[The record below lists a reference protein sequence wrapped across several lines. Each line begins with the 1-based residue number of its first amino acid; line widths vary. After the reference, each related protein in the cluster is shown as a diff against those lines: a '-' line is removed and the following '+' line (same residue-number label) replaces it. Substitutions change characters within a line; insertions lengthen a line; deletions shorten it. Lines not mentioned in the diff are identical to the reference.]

1 MENPSEKDGK
11 DSNESQ
17 VSSPVST
24 VINAPKFGYVIP
36 NRVFVGG
43 ISSQT
48 TENDLAQLFS
58 SYGNVVN
65 TKIIADR
72 AGVSKGYGF
81 VTFETE
87 EEAKRL
93 QADAESIVLRERRL
107 NIAPA
112 IRKQNYQPRTY
123 DGVPG
128 SPVSISPGQ
137 LYRQTGVPF
146 FQNGMAFYTAAP
158 APQPPQPMTPVQS
171 PVEAPQVYPPGAYG
185 GVPQNST
192 AQNFTFSYPAQSHV
206 YYPAHYPYQLA
217 LEGYPVTDV
226 NNVLIPAGGG
236 AENGGVV
243 FAASPYIFTQQPGTQ
258 QNAFFDPQNIAQI
271 APTQEQIF
279 YPASRGYETPT
290 FLYTECK
297 PPQPGT
303 PSGPGTLE
311 NKGVGYL
318 KQEAPELPL
327 HTNRENGSAPFASK
341 RGKPF
346 SSRGGYNKPPP
357 RCYLNNND
365 PNFTDHYPN
374 ANLNRKPRPFPT
386 RSYKPTP
393 NRTFNH
399 SSMSKPFL
407 GHPGTSHNKGSPVQV
422 PQFPYLSGVRPPYVM
437 QPISPHFSS
446 PRRGL
451 IRPRY
456 QSGRGKNPKGT
467 GWYKDSNESVT
478 EEGNVLA
485 NALTP
490 PITPRSPHDA
500 SEDLSASLQGLN
512 I

>member
-290 FLYTECK
+290 FLYTE
-297 PPQPGT
+297 
-303 PSGPGTLE
+303 
-311 NKGVGYL
+311 
-318 KQEAPELPL
+318 
-327 HTNRENGSAPFASK
+327 
-341 RGKPF
+341 
-346 SSRGGYNKPPP
+346 
-357 RCYLNNND
+357 
-365 PNFTDHYPN
+365 
-374 ANLNRKPRPFPT
+374 
-386 RSYKPTP
+386 
-393 NRTFNH
+393 
-399 SSMSKPFL
+399 
-407 GHPGTSHNKGSPVQV
+407 V